1 MEIDVNCLG
10 ETKMTDAQIFQ
21 IVGIIYLIIGIGILI
36 NSDFYKK
43 LITNFTEN
51 PPAIYLSGIVALVIG
66 CLLVTFHNFWTKDWS
81 VVITI
86 FGWAALIKGLF
97 LIVLPKVSIKVG
109 NTFKEM
115 KKFLKVWGVVV
126 AIVGGLLAWLGFFAV

>member
-1 MEIDVNCLG
+1 
-10 ETKMTDAQIFQ
+10 MTDAQIFQ
-21 IVGIIYLIIGIGILI
+21 ILGIIYLTIGIGITV
-36 NSDFYKK
+36 NPGFYKK

-81 VVITI
+81 VIITI
-86 FGWAALIKGLF
+86 FGWAAFIKGLF
-97 LIVLPKVSIKVG
+97 LIMLPKVSIKVG

-115 KKFLKVWGVVV
+115 KKFLKVWGIVV
-126 AIVGGLLAWLGFFAV
+126 AVVGALLALLGFSTM